1 MLNTNE
7 YDKLIKCD
15 FNVIITK
22 TKFQHLIVQD
32 IYREVGWELSE
43 VEKIVIIHGNRD
55 ESKKAKILSEIYL
68 YQGLLLSIKLDQVI
82 LREMASEAM
91 LVAIDELI
99 SLGVEGVEAIHTNK
113 HQSRAFSPNIIIDVG
128 ESTDQAH

>member
-1 MLNTNE
+1 MDLSPYFGHMDNLKNCHFSTRPPNQMLNTNE

-55 ESKKAKILSEIYL
+55 ESKKAKY
-68 YQGLLLSIKLDQVI
+68 
-82 LREMASEAM
+82 
-91 LVAIDELI
+91 
-99 SLGVEGVEAIHTNK
+99 
-113 HQSRAFSPNIIIDVG
+113 
-128 ESTDQAH
+128 